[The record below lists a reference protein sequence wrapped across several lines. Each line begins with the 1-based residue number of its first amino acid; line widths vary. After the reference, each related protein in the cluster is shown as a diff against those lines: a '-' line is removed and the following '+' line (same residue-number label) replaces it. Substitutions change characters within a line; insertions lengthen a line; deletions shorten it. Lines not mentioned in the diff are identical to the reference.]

1 MILEMHDIHV
11 NLGLSHVL
19 QGVNL
24 SIRPGETVG
33 LFGRNG
39 VGKTTIVKTIAG
51 WHKPSQG
58 KILFQGQPIDALPPN
73 EITRLGLGL
82 VPEDRRVFPGL
93 SVEGN
98 LKLGLMQVQASE
110 RKAAEQRI
118 QMVFE
123 RFPRLNERRDQSGT
137 TLSGGE
143 QQMLAMARVL
153 VGNPK
158 LLLID
163 EPTEGLAPKIVE
175 LVAQYLQSLK
185 ERGISVL
192 LVEQKLAIAL
202 EISQRVYVMGHGA
215 IVFEG
220 SPADLRANG
229 AIRKEWLEV

>member
-1 MILEMHDIHV
+1 MILEMHDVH
-11 NLGLSHVL
+11 
-19 QGVNL
+19 
-24 SIRPGETVG
+24 VG

-51 WHKPSQG
+51 WHRPSQG

-110 RKAAEQRI
+110 RKAAEERI

-123 RFPRLNERRDQSGT
+123 RFPRLSERRDQSGN

-163 EPTEGLAPKIVE
+163 EPTEGLAPMVVADIFRLMKE
-175 LVAQYLQSLK
+175 LKSQGISILLIEQNIHKAIHLCDRHYVV
-185 ERGISVL
+185 ERGKVVL
-192 LVEQKLAIAL
+192 EGN
-202 EISQRVYVMGHGA
+202 SQN
-215 IVFEG
+215 IEE
-220 SPADLRANG
+220 
-229 AIRKEWLEV
+229 RKELIRRVSV

>member
-1 MILEMHDIHV
+1 MILEMQDVHV

-51 WHKPSQG
+51 WHKPTAG
-58 KILFQGQPIDALPPN
+58 NILFEGKPIQVLPSN

-82 VPEDRRVFPGL
+82 VPEDRRIFPGL

-98 LKLGLMQVQASE
+98 LKLGLMQVAPGE

-118 QMVFE
+118 QMVLE
-123 RFPRLNERRDQSGT
+123 RFPRLGERRTQSGT

-143 QQMLAMARVL
+143 QQMLAMGRVL
-153 VGNPK
+153 VGKPK

-163 EPTEGLAPKIVE
+163 EPTEGLAPMV
-175 LVAQYLQSLK
+175 VAEIFKLMEELQSQGIAILLIEQNIHK
-185 ERGISVL
+185 AIHLCDRHYVVERGRIVLEGDSTNLHEREELLRRVSV
-192 LVEQKLAIAL
+192 
-202 EISQRVYVMGHGA
+202 
-215 IVFEG
+215 
-220 SPADLRANG
+220 
-229 AIRKEWLEV
+229 

>member
-1 MILEMHDIHV
+1 MILEMHDVHV
-11 NLGLSHVL
+11 KLGLSHVL

-24 SIRPGETVG
+24 SVRPGETVG
-33 LFGRNG
+33 IFGRNG
-39 VGKTTIVKTIAG
+39 VGKTTIFKTIAG
-51 WHKPSQG
+51 WYRPSQG
-58 KILFQGQPIDALPPN
+58 KILFQGHPIDSLPPN

-98 LKLGLMQVQASE
+98 LKLGLMQVEASE

-118 QMVFE
+118 KMVFE
-123 RFPRLNERRDQSGT
+123 RFPRLSERRDQSGT

-163 EPTEGLAPKIVE
+163 EPTEGLAPMV
-175 LVAQYLQSLK
+175 VADIFRLIEGLQSQGISILLIEQNIHK
-185 ERGISVL
+185 AIHLCDRHYVVERGKVVL
-192 LVEQKLAIAL
+192 
-202 EISQRVYVMGHGA
+202 
-215 IVFEG
+215 EG
-220 SPADLRANG
+220 NSKDMEE
-229 AIRKEWLEV
+229 RKELIRRVSV

>member
-1 MILEMHDIHV
+1 MILEMHDVHV
-11 NLGLSHVL
+11 NLGLSPVL

-24 SIRPGETVG
+24 SIKPGETVG

-58 KILFQGQPIDALPPN
+58 KILFQDQAIQALPPN
-73 EITRLGLGL
+73 EITRLGMGL
-82 VPEDRRVFPGL
+82 VPEDRRIFPGL

-110 RKAAEQRI
+110 RRAAEQRI

-123 RFPRLNERRDQSGT
+123 RFPRLSERRNQSGT

-153 VGNPK
+153 IGNPK

-163 EPTEGLAPKIVE
+163 EPTEGLAPMVVADIFRLMEE
-175 LVAQYLQSLK
+175 LKAQGISILLIEQNIHKAIHLCDRHYVV
-185 ERGISVL
+185 ERGRVVL
-192 LVEQKLAIAL
+192 EGNSQDL
-202 EISQRVYVMGHGA
+202 E
-215 IVFEG
+215 E
-220 SPADLRANG
+220 
-229 AIRKEWLEV
+229 RKELIRRVSV

>member
-1 MILEMHDIHV
+1 MILEMHDVHV

-19 QGVNL
+19 QGVNF
-24 SIRPGETVG
+24 SIKPGETVG

-51 WHKPSQG
+51 WHRPSHG
-58 KILFQGQPIDALPPN
+58 KILFQGQTIGTLAPN
-73 EITRLGLGL
+73 EITRLGMGL
-82 VPEDRRVFPGL
+82 VPEDRRIFPGL

-98 LKLGLMQVQASE
+98 LQLGLMQVQASE

-123 RFPRLNERRDQSGT
+123 RFPRLQERRNQSGT

-163 EPTEGLAPKIVE
+163 EPTEGLAPMVVADIFRLMEE
-175 LVAQYLQSLK
+175 LKSQGISILLIEQNIHKAIHLCDRHYVV
-185 ERGISVL
+185 ERGRVVL
-192 LVEQKLAIAL
+192 EGNSQDL
-202 EISQRVYVMGHGA
+202 E
-215 IVFEG
+215 E
-220 SPADLRANG
+220 
-229 AIRKEWLEV
+229 RKELIRRVSL

>member
-1 MILEMHDIHV
+1 MILEMHDVHV

-24 SIRPGETVG
+24 SIHPGETVG

-51 WHKPSQG
+51 WHRPYQG
-58 KILFQGQPIDALPPN
+58 KILFQGQPIDTLPPN

-82 VPEDRRVFPGL
+82 VPEDRRIFPGL

-123 RFPRLNERRDQSGT
+123 RFPRLSERRDQSGN

-163 EPTEGLAPKIVE
+163 EPTEGLAPMVVADIFRLMGE
-175 LVAQYLQSLK
+175 LKSQGISILLIEQNIHKAIHLCNRHYVV
-185 ERGISVL
+185 ERGKVVL
-192 LVEQKLAIAL
+192 EGN
-202 EISQRVYVMGHGA
+202 SQN
-215 IVFEG
+215 IEE
-220 SPADLRANG
+220 
-229 AIRKEWLEV
+229 RKELIRRVSV

>member
-1 MILEMHDIHV
+1 MILEMLDVHV

-24 SIRPGETVG
+24 AIKPGETVG

-51 WHKPSQG
+51 WHRPSQG
-58 KILFQGQPIDALPPN
+58 KILFQDQSIEALPPN
-73 EITRLGLGL
+73 EITRLGMGL
-82 VPEDRRVFPGL
+82 VPEDRRIFPGL

-98 LKLGLMQVQASE
+98 LRLGLMQVQASE
-110 RKAAEQRI
+110 RKAAEQRM

-123 RFPRLNERRDQSGT
+123 RFPRLRERQNQSGT

-163 EPTEGLAPKIVE
+163 EPTEGLAPMVVADIFRLMEE
-175 LVAQYLQSLK
+175 LKSQGISILLIEQNIHKAIHLCDRHYVV
-185 ERGISVL
+185 ERGRVVL
-192 LVEQKLAIAL
+192 
-202 EISQRVYVMGHGA
+202 
-215 IVFEG
+215 EG
-220 SPADLRANG
+220 NSRDQEE
-229 AIRKEWLEV
+229 RKELIRRVSV

>member
-1 MILEMHDIHV
+1 MILEMHDVHV

-24 SIRPGETVG
+24 SIEPGETVG

-51 WHKPSQG
+51 WYKPSQG
-58 KILFQGQPIDALPPN
+58 KILFHGQAIDALPPN

-98 LKLGLMQVQASE
+98 LRLGLMQVQASE

-123 RFPRLNERRDQSGT
+123 RFPRLSERRDQSGT

-163 EPTEGLAPKIVE
+163 EPTEGLAPMVVADIFRLMEE
-175 LVAQYLQSLK
+175 LKSQGISILLIEQNIHKAIHLCDRHYVV
-185 ERGISVL
+185 ERGKVVLEGNSKNIEERQELIRRVSV
-192 LVEQKLAIAL
+192 
-202 EISQRVYVMGHGA
+202 
-215 IVFEG
+215 
-220 SPADLRANG
+220 
-229 AIRKEWLEV
+229 

>member
-1 MILEMHDIHV
+1 MILEMHDVHV

-24 SIRPGETVG
+24 SIDPGETVG

-51 WHKPSQG
+51 WYKPSQG
-58 KILFQGQPIDALPPN
+58 KILFHGQAIDALPPN

-98 LKLGLMQVQASE
+98 LRLGLMQVQASE

-123 RFPRLNERRDQSGT
+123 RFPRLSERRDQSGT

-163 EPTEGLAPKIVE
+163 EPTEGLAPMVVADIFRLMEE
-175 LVAQYLQSLK
+175 LKSQGISILLIEQNIHKAIHLCDRHYVV
-185 ERGISVL
+185 ERGKVVLEGNSKNIEERQELIRRVSV
-192 LVEQKLAIAL
+192 
-202 EISQRVYVMGHGA
+202 
-215 IVFEG
+215 
-220 SPADLRANG
+220 
-229 AIRKEWLEV
+229 

>member
-1 MILEMHDIHV
+1 MILEMHDVHV

-24 SIRPGETVG
+24 SIHPGETVG

-51 WHKPSQG
+51 WHRPSQG

-110 RKAAEQRI
+110 RKAA
-118 QMVFE
+118 
-123 RFPRLNERRDQSGT
+123 
-137 TLSGGE
+137 
-143 QQMLAMARVL
+143 
-153 VGNPK
+153 
-158 LLLID
+158 
-163 EPTEGLAPKIVE
+163 
-175 LVAQYLQSLK
+175 
-185 ERGISVL
+185 
-192 LVEQKLAIAL
+192 
-202 EISQRVYVMGHGA
+202 
-215 IVFEG
+215 
-220 SPADLRANG
+220 
-229 AIRKEWLEV
+229 

>member
-1 MILEMHDIHV
+1 MILEMHDVHV

-24 SIRPGETVG
+24 SIDPGETVG

-51 WHKPSQG
+51 WYKPSQG
-58 KILFQGQPIDALPPN
+58 KILFHGQAIDALPPN

-98 LKLGLMQVQASE
+98 LRLGLMQVQTSE

-123 RFPRLNERRDQSGT
+123 RFPRLCERRDQSGT

-163 EPTEGLAPKIVE
+163 EPTEGLAPMVVADIFRLMEE
-175 LVAQYLQSLK
+175 LKSQGISILLIEQNIHKAIHLCDRHYVV
-185 ERGISVL
+185 ERGKVVLEGNSKNIEERQELIRRVSV
-192 LVEQKLAIAL
+192 
-202 EISQRVYVMGHGA
+202 
-215 IVFEG
+215 
-220 SPADLRANG
+220 
-229 AIRKEWLEV
+229 

>member
-1 MILEMHDIHV
+1 MILEMHDVHV
-11 NLGLSHVL
+11 KLGLSHVL

-24 SIRPGETVG
+24 FVRPGETVG

-51 WHKPSQG
+51 WHRPSQG

-110 RKAAEQRI
+110 RKAAEERI
-118 QMVFE
+118 QMVYE
-123 RFPRLNERRDQSGT
+123 RFPRLSERRDQSGN

-163 EPTEGLAPKIVE
+163 EPTEGLAPMVVADIFRLMKE
-175 LVAQYLQSLK
+175 LKSQGISILLIEQNIHKAIHLCDRHYVV
-185 ERGISVL
+185 ERGKVVL
-192 LVEQKLAIAL
+192 EGN
-202 EISQRVYVMGHGA
+202 SQN
-215 IVFEG
+215 IEE
-220 SPADLRANG
+220 
-229 AIRKEWLEV
+229 RKELIRRVSV

>member
-1 MILEMHDIHV
+1 MILEMHDVHV

-19 QGVNL
+19 QGVNF
-24 SIRPGETVG
+24 SIKPGETVG

-51 WHKPSQG
+51 WHRPSQG
-58 KILFQGQPIDALPPN
+58 KILFHGQAIGALAPN
-73 EITRLGLGL
+73 EITRLGMGL
-82 VPEDRRVFPGL
+82 VPEDRRIFPGL

-123 RFPRLNERRDQSGT
+123 RFPRLQERRNQSGT

-163 EPTEGLAPKIVE
+163 EPTEGLAPMVVADIFRLMEE
-175 LVAQYLQSLK
+175 LKSQGISILLIEQNIHKAIHLCDRHYVV
-185 ERGISVL
+185 ERGRVVL
-192 LVEQKLAIAL
+192 EGNSQDL
-202 EISQRVYVMGHGA
+202 E
-215 IVFEG
+215 E
-220 SPADLRANG
+220 
-229 AIRKEWLEV
+229 RKELIRRVSV

>member
-1 MILEMHDIHV
+1 MILEMQDVHV

-51 WHKPSQG
+51 WHKPTAG
-58 KILFQGQPIDALPPN
+58 NILFEGKPIQVLPSN

-82 VPEDRRVFPGL
+82 VPEDRRIFPGL

-98 LKLGLMQVQASE
+98 LKLGLMQVAPGE

-118 QMVFE
+118 QMVLE
-123 RFPRLNERRDQSGT
+123 RFPRLGERRTQSGT

-143 QQMLAMARVL
+143 QQMLAMGRVL
-153 VGNPK
+153 VGKPK

-163 EPTEGLAPKIVE
+163 EPTEGLAPMVVTEIFKLMEE
-175 LVAQYLQSLK
+175 LKSQGIAILLIEQNIHKAIHLCDRHYVV
-185 ERGISVL
+185 ERGRIVLEGDSTNLHQREELLRRVSV
-192 LVEQKLAIAL
+192 
-202 EISQRVYVMGHGA
+202 
-215 IVFEG
+215 
-220 SPADLRANG
+220 
-229 AIRKEWLEV
+229 

>member
-1 MILEMHDIHV
+1 MILEMHDVHV

-24 SIRPGETVG
+24 SIDPGETVG

-51 WHKPSQG
+51 WYKPSQG
-58 KILFQGQPIDALPPN
+58 KILFHGQAIDALPPN

-98 LKLGLMQVQASE
+98 LRLGLMQVQTSE

-123 RFPRLNERRDQSGT
+123 RFPRLSERRDQSGT

-163 EPTEGLAPKIVE
+163 EPTEGLAPMVVADIFRLMEE
-175 LVAQYLQSLK
+175 LKSQGISILLIEQNIHKAIHLCDRHYVV
-185 ERGISVL
+185 ERGKVVLEGNSKNIEERQELIRRVSV
-192 LVEQKLAIAL
+192 
-202 EISQRVYVMGHGA
+202 
-215 IVFEG
+215 
-220 SPADLRANG
+220 
-229 AIRKEWLEV
+229 

>member
-1 MILEMHDIHV
+1 MILEMHDVHV

-24 SIRPGETVG
+24 SIEPGETVG

-51 WHKPSQG
+51 WYKPSQG
-58 KILFQGQPIDALPPN
+58 KILFHGQAIDALPPN

-98 LKLGLMQVQASE
+98 LRLGLMQVQTSE

-123 RFPRLNERRDQSGT
+123 RFPRLSERRDQSGT

-163 EPTEGLAPKIVE
+163 EPTEGLAPMVVADIFRLMEE
-175 LVAQYLQSLK
+175 LKSQGISILLIEQNIHKAIHLCDRHYVV
-185 ERGISVL
+185 ERGKVVLEGNSKNIEERQELIRRVSV
-192 LVEQKLAIAL
+192 
-202 EISQRVYVMGHGA
+202 
-215 IVFEG
+215 
-220 SPADLRANG
+220 
-229 AIRKEWLEV
+229 